1 MPKGGK
7 FQAESLNSER
17 ILKKKKQKTQ
27 EAKKRSG
34 LKRKQAR
41 REGNNLLKVKTTGT

>member
-17 ILKKKKQKTQ
+17 ILKKKTTKNPRGQK
-27 EAKKRSG
+27 EIRA
-34 LKRKQAR
+34 
-41 REGNNLLKVKTTGT
+41 EEKTG